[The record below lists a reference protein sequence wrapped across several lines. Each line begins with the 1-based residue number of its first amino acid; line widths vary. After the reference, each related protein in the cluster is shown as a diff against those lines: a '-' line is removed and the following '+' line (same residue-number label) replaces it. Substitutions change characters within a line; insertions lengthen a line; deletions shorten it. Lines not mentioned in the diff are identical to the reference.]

1 MLRMRRCRCWAS
13 ARPHERGARPR
24 AHQSQKSAAFVGA
37 GASRAVRGHSVSRCV
52 SRCCWSGG
60 MVHVGVLDCDVRKDF
75 PPEVGFQY
83 FGDCVQAWLGD
94 PTDDWTCAGHHRH
107 LSSAAPRTSPL
118 FFCRCRSLSVSFFV
132 SLCLTE
138 PPLPARVGA
147 EAALS

>member
-1 MLRMRRCRCWAS
+1 
-13 ARPHERGARPR
+13 
-24 AHQSQKSAAFVGA
+24 
-37 GASRAVRGHSVSRCV
+37 
-52 SRCCWSGG
+52 

-107 LSSAAPRTSPL
+107 LSSAAPLVLPPRASPL
-118 FFCRCRSLSVSFFV
+118 SFCRCRSLTVPFFV
-132 SLCLTE
+132 PLCLTE
-138 PPLPARVGA
+138 APLPARVGA